1 MQTENLGKK
10 QFYIPMEVNTAE
22 DKAFI
27 YANGYTPDDVVW
39 WRIGNIA
46 KRAVLIPCT
55 EEQYRAYMRPIWSEM
70 KQEERKKKHFE
81 ELGMTQ
87 VSVEHIKEEY
97 DLEIADTAS
106 LEQAVMK
113 QELLAEL
120 KVELA
125 KLTKLDQ
132 KIMELFQEGYSESA
146 IGKAIGM
153 SQKGVNKRKNKVI
166 NNLKL
171 HFLEK

>member
-1 MQTENLGKK
+1 MVKNKK

-27 YANGYTPDDVVW
+27 YANGYTPADIVW
-39 WRIGNIA
+39 CRIGNIA
-46 KRAVLIPCT
+46 KRVVQIPCT
-55 EEQYRAYMRPIWSEM
+55 EEQYYNYMRPIWNEM
-70 KQEERKKKHFE
+70 KQEERKKKYFE

-97 DLEIADTAS
+97 DLDIADTAS

-113 QELLAEL
+113 QKLLAEL

-132 KIMELFQEGYSESA
+132 KIMALFQEGYSESA
-146 IGKAIGM
+146 IGKVIGM

-171 HFLEK
+171 RFLEK

>member
-1 MQTENLGKK
+1 
-10 QFYIPMEVNTAE
+10 MEVNTEE
-22 DKAFI
+22 DKVFI
-27 YANGYTPDDVVW
+27 YANGYTPEDIVW

-46 KRAVLIPCT
+46 KRVVLIPCT
-55 EEQYRAYMRPIWSEM
+55 EEQYYNYMRPIWSEM

-87 VSVEHIKEEY
+87 VAVEHIKEAY
-97 DLEIADTAS
+97 DLDIVDTDS
-106 LEQAVMK
+106 LEQEVMK
-113 QELLAEL
+113 QELLTEL
-120 KVELA
+120 KAELA
-125 KLTKLDQ
+125 KLTEIDQ
-132 KIMELFQEGYSESA
+132 KIMELFQKGYSESA